1 MPNTTQVNAIRRL
14 VVIVTD
20 AAVAGPA
27 AARALTDLA
36 GPRMLELSATP
47 ADHPATP
54 EYDEVLSRGLRFL
67 DLVGPADTLALV
79 VVDSLDAVQD
89 AVLAAAQGTRTVL
102 TLMVIDHHD
111 HYYSVTAP
119 DALNDRLAELV
130 SALAGAVEFEPSPT
144 TVHVYTDPDLDAYY
158 SVEHFSPRWMP
169 ESPWVVT
176 ADIAVA
182 LVDSVQVQSS
192 SRLRIPMKPSII
204 ADAVADFLTAQ
215 ADSDWG
221 LHYYTGSGVAT
232 FIEDIEQRAL
242 RNGNPIV
249 RGPSEH
255 TLACSALARWTL
267 DGAPF
272 AIVATSGMHEEFRG
286 TLANHIAVRSRGF
299 IICCDSKPDQWHPF
313 QGTIHRTDDSR
324 PSLFARGFPVV
335 FIGRS
340 DDIAKGLAEAFT
352 AYSAERGPVMI
363 IAPRDVL
370 QTSVSA
376 DPLPE
381 IERVPERRL
390 AVTRSDELDQL
401 TTVLNTVPKRLLAQ
415 VGPLSAEGRE
425 LVYRL
430 AREAG
435 IGLAD
440 SVAQPGTVNRYRDGV
455 RVDEYIGTL
464 SMYGYSPR
472 VFEYLFSEGSLRPT
486 GEQAVMFVGTQIP
499 QIDHPFSESTLR
511 QLAPIQL
518 IEREIDRAP
527 FTGLGLLGDIPGLLR
542 ALHER
547 VDVDPDVLAL
557 RRAAIASTRDSDGD
571 VIGLLPIRPMTLN
584 YFFRRLRPVLEELIT
599 TRDYE
604 YVGVYDIGRAGLSAV
619 NTLPRTHLGVSGWFG
634 RGLMGDGLMALPG
647 IVTRRDQNVV
657 SFTGDG
663 AVAMMP
669 DVIPT
674 LVQQIAIDH
683 SAFRRNLSIFR
694 FVNGSHSV
702 IRTYRE
708 SIKPSDVSGQ
718 TGVLSFT
725 PEDYDRSYGPLS
737 IRHRRVLGFDDV
749 PFAEELQE
757 PGSINLYSVV
767 VGHNNEG
774 DGLSRFSSLGWQRDE
789 LSPTALAMA
798 GVPVAAQAVTS

>member
-1 MPNTTQVNAIRRL
+1 MPDSTQANTVRRL

-20 AAVAGPA
+20 AGIVGPA

-36 GPRMLELSATP
+36 GPRTLELP
-47 ADHPATP
+47 AAPAGHPATP
-54 EYDEVLSRGLRFL
+54 EYEEVLSRGLRFL

-79 VVDSLDAVQD
+79 VVDSLDAVAD
-89 AVLAAAQGTRTVL
+89 AVLAAARGARAVL
-102 TLMVIDHHD
+102 TLLVIDHRD
-111 HYYSVTAP
+111 HRYSVTAP
-119 DALNDRLAELV
+119 DALNGRLAELV
-130 SALAGAVEFEPSPT
+130 SALGDTVEFEPSPT
-144 TVHVYTDPDLDAYY
+144 TVQVYTDPDLDAYY
-158 SVEHFSPRWMP
+158 SVEHFAPRWMP
-169 ESPWVVT
+169 EQPWVVT

-182 LVDSVQVQSS
+182 LVDSVQVQSNN
-192 SRLRIPMKPSII
+192 RLRTPMKPSVI

-215 ADSDWG
+215 AGSAWG

-232 FIEDIEQRAL
+232 FIDDMEQRAL
-242 RNGNPIV
+242 RNGSPIV
-249 RGPSEH
+249 RGPNEH
-255 TLACSALARWTL
+255 TMACAALARWTL

-286 TLANHIAVRSRGF
+286 TLANHIAVRTRGF
-299 IICCDSKPDQWHPF
+299 IICCDSKPSQWHPF
-313 QGTIHRTDDSR
+313 QGTIHRTEDSR
-324 PSLFARGFPVV
+324 PSLYARGFPVV
-335 FIGRS
+335 YIGRS
-340 DDIAKGLAEAFT
+340 DDIPKGLAEAFE
-352 AYSAERGPVMI
+352 AYSSDRGPVMI

-370 QTSVSA
+370 QTSATA

-390 AVTRSDELDQL
+390 EVTRSDELDQL
-401 TTVLNTVPKRLLAQ
+401 TTVLNTAPKRLLAQ
-415 VGPLSAEGRE
+415 VGPLSAEGRH
-425 LVYRL
+425 LIYQL

-440 SVAQPGTVNRYRDGV
+440 SVAQPGTVNRYSGGA
-455 RVDEYIGTL
+455 RVNEYIGTL

-472 VFEYLFSEGSLRPT
+472 VFGYLFSEGSLRPSD
-486 GEQAVMFVGTQIP
+486 EQAVMFVGTQIP
-499 QIDHPFSESTLR
+499 QIDHPFSESALR

-518 IEREIDRAP
+518 TEREIDRAP
-527 FTGLGLLGDIPGLLR
+527 FTGLGLVGDIPGLLR

-547 VDVDPDVLAL
+547 IDVDPDVLAL
-557 RRAAIASTRDSDGD
+557 RRAAIASSPDSDGD

-584 YFFRRLRPVLEELIT
+584 YFFRRLRPVLDELIT
-599 TRDYE
+599 TRDYR
-604 YVGVYDIGRAGLSAV
+604 YVGVYDIGRAGLSAA
-619 NTLPRTHLGVSGWFG
+619 NTLPRTDLGVSGWFG

-647 IVTRRDQNVV
+647 IVTRREQNVL

-674 LVQQIAIDH
+674 LVQQIAVDR
-683 SAFRRNLSIFR
+683 SEFRRNLSIFR

-702 IRTYRE
+702 IRSYRE
-708 SIKPSDVSGQ
+708 NVKPSDVSGQ
-718 TGVLSFT
+718 TGVLTFT

-737 IRHRRVLGFDDV
+737 VRHRRVLGFEDV

-757 PGSINLYSVV
+757 PGVVNLYSVV

-789 LSPTALAMA
+789 LSPKALAMA
-798 GVPVAAQAVTS
+798 GVPVAPDAVIS